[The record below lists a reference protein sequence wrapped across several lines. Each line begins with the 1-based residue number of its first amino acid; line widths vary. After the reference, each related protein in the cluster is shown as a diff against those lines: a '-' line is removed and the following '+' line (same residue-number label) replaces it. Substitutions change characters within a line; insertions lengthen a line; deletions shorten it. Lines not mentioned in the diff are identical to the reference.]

1 MRVSAAG
8 NMPLQGLVKP
18 PAKPVVMIMEK
29 TMQRIIRK
37 RELRVRD
44 DAIFD
49 LGNDNRCK
57 NNRFLRQKRKKNEK
71 IIKNTCENDAACV

>member
-1 MRVSAAG
+1 
-8 NMPLQGLVKP
+8 
-18 PAKPVVMIMEK
+18 MEK
-29 TMQRIIRK
+29 NDAKNRRK
-37 RELRVRD
+37 RELCVCD

-49 LGNDNRCK
+49 LGNDDRCK